1 MAGEQILSPP
11 MGSYQPRTVTL
22 FGYITITGGAGAIGS
37 QSGMGASGVTFVKNA
52 TAGRYDG
59 TLNRGYRR
67 AVKADANV
75 TSPTAGNVPV
85 VTDGNL
91 AYVNGISAANFLQ
104 TPPTPITTFSIQCCT
119 SNGVATAANPK
130 AGDTI
135 AWRLEVSDS

>member
-1 MAGEQILSPP
+1 MGEQIPYPP
-11 MGSYQPRTVTL
+11 DGSFQPRTRTL
-22 FGYITITGGAGAIGS
+22 FGYITITGGAGAIGA
-37 QSGMGASGVTFVKNA
+37 QSGLGQSGVVFTKNA

-59 TLNRGYRR
+59 VLHRGYKR

-91 AYVNGISAANFLQ
+91 AYVNGIAAANFIA
-104 TPPTPITTFSIQCCT
+104 TPITTFSIQCCT